1 MSQSTAII
9 DSLLWR
15 RAVKNFD
22 PSRTIPAD
30 TWQTLEQSLLLSPSS
45 YGLQP
50 WKFFVITSPA
60 IKQLLPDAAWG
71 QTQPRDCSH
80 FVVIAARRT
89 VDADF
94 VQSYIDRFAAIRGTP
109 PEALNGLRD
118 AILGKASR
126 MGSDQLPWTSRQC
139 YIALGFLLESAAL
152 LQVDACPMEGIIP
165 DRLDGLLAIS
175 GTPWTSVVAC
185 ALGYR
190 SPNDTS
196 ASEAK
201 VRFDA
206 ADVIAHC

>member
-109 PEALNGLRD
+109 RKHSTDSAMPSLAKPVAWAATNCRGPVDNATSPSDSSSNPLHSCTWMPARWRVSFLTVSMDSLQFPELRGPVSSP
-118 AILGKASR
+118 A
-126 MGSDQLPWTSRQC
+126 
-139 YIALGFLLESAAL
+139 
-152 LQVDACPMEGIIP
+152 
-165 DRLDGLLAIS
+165 
-175 GTPWTSVVAC
+175 

-196 ASEAK
+196 DSEPK

>member
-1 MSQSTAII
+1 MNHTSAII
-9 DSLLWR
+9 ESLLWR

-30 TWQTLEQSLLLSPSS
+30 TWQTLEQSLVLSPSS

-60 IKQLLPDAAWG
+60 IKQLLPDASWG
-71 QTQPRDCSH
+71 QPQPRDCSH

-89 VDADF
+89 VDAGF
-94 VQSYIDRFAAIRGTP
+94 VQAYIDRIAAVRGVP
-109 PEALNGLRD
+109 PESLTGLRD
-118 AILGKASR
+118 AVLGKVSR
-126 MGSDQLPWTSRQC
+126 MGNDQLPWTSRQC
-139 YIALGFLLESAAL
+139 YIALGFLLETAAL
-152 LQVDACPMEGIIP
+152 LGVDACPMEGVIP

-190 SPNDTS
+190 STNDTS

-201 VRFDA
+201 VRFDV
-206 ADVIAHC
+206 ADVIVRC